1 MKKMLSIFLVL
12 SFGFN
17 LTANDN
23 LIKSKKRSHPFH
35 SLTKPNRKQFKNRR
49 MDTIYG

>member
-1 MKKMLSIFLVL
+1 MKKMLSVFLVL

-23 LIKSKKRSHPFH
+23 LIKSKKE
-35 SLTKPNRKQFKNRR
+35 
-49 MDTIYG
+49 TIPSIALPTR